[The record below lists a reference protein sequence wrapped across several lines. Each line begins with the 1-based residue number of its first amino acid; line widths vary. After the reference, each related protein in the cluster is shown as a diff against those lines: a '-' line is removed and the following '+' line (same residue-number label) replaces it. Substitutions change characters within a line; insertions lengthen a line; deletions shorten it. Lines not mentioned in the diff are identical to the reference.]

1 MAIQFKKKILINEYF
16 NSQNS
21 FVALR
26 KITQMDSNTKSQFNS
41 FTHFEKNNVS
51 KRIIILFIILT
62 VLMMIC
68 GKIFS
73 IYDWIVH
80 PQFTEPKV
88 TGAWFVAHTTA
99 FQKWIFYLFFLFDF
113 FWAALLFYIL
123 GTYVK
128 SKAAEH
134 QVVWVFKLFVV
145 LASIAYTFDCTENF
159 YYIFYNEYPQTIV
172 SIKVGAYAIA
182 ILTVLIVWLHF
193 SVKNRFVILKEF
205 VSSSWIS
212 LLFLVIIGLTLPKAP
227 QVNSIIVDLYYHPFW
242 FVIVLLLL
250 FSPIYCI
257 TLSHYP
263 NYFLLSKSNR
273 NFQDKEWK
281 MTKVFAIFGF
291 IWYMNSKEDTNK
303 GRAYESKVSFLRRI
317 IGVFFYAALFYMIAY
332 TADTNFD
339 FSVKLSGFAKILV
352 VALIWWL
359 YVLKKKKDAW
369 WLYYK
374 NSTEIVDTEI
384 DLYKKTTNDASK
396 LNKPILGYIIF
407 LGITIIAHIL
417 LIVLLRWFE
426 HPYNFT
432 TVVTSLVCV
441 TLQAITF
448 TYYRTFRT
456 LFKYVFFHK
465 NNDAIFTAFPIFHEE
480 EDTRSYEEKKA
491 VILKMFEKNNFYGQ
505 SSFTKML
512 SKIKIDKLSLGSFSN
527 NVIFLKIIAYFGVAN
542 SLFLLAINIWPT
554 FAMQVNAII
563 IILSYFFLLYGIVVI
578 ILKHFIYYNLSKE
591 DFAFRHKKK
600 FFFTVYATLLLLF
613 MLNYFAR
620 FNEST
625 ANNLFELAQIDD
637 TTLEVVD
644 LEKYVENLPDTRYYI
659 GCYGGGMKA
668 NAWTMTVLNALD
680 KNNTLYDKTVCL
692 SGASGGTIGL
702 INYSVI
708 KHENESQAT
717 RDAIIRK
724 ISTENILSMDL
735 AHLLGRDWILH
746 SFWPSDL
753 EGLDRS
759 TGAMRTYAT
768 YANPAFSEEVFQ
780 TKTYRQ
786 YWNEMYIKRKHHFP
800 ILISN
805 STNIKGRQGMA
816 VSIPTEGISHQ
827 ILYLGANDILALD
840 NQKTLSF
847 YNAASTTNRFP
858 LISPAATIEGEGQYN
873 DGGIYENSGLLSA
886 YKLYEAIH
894 ELDASAKE
902 KKTVFI
908 NIINDKA
915 QYIKSKMD
923 RIMGACKGG
932 KINKSNEISA
942 ILNSVAA
949 TEMFPGFMK
958 DKLKLLT
965 LQHENITFESI
976 YLPHKFDFKDIQAM
990 YGMEIKD
997 TACVALI
1004 TEMITAN
1011 NTEIKNLMEGCSKAT
1026 NTIIEPE
1033 MSRVMAIPAF
1043 EFMQYM
1049 LNHSSVK
1056 STIEKLQ

>member
-1 MAIQFKKKILINEYF
+1 
-16 NSQNS
+16 
-21 FVALR
+21 
-26 KITQMDSNTKSQFNS
+26 MDSNTKSQVS
-41 FTHFEKNNVS
+41 SLKHFERNNVS
-51 KRIIILFIILT
+51 KRIIIPFIILT
-62 VLMMIC
+62 VLMMVC
-68 GKIFS
+68 GKVFS
-73 IYDWIVH
+73 IYDWILH

-88 TGAWFVAHTTA
+88 TGDWFVAHTTA

-113 FWAALLFYIL
+113 FWAALLFVIL
-123 GTYVK
+123 GKYVK
-128 SKAAEH
+128 KKAIENH
-134 QVVWVFKLFVV
+134 IPWIFKLFVA

-159 YYIFYNEYPQTIV
+159 HYIIYNEYPQTIV
-172 SIKVGAYAIA
+172 SIKIAAYAITL
-182 ILTVLIVWLHF
+182 LTVIIIWLNY
-193 SVKNRFVILKEF
+193 SIKDSFVILKEF

-212 LLFLVIIGLTLPKAP
+212 LLFLAIIGLTLPKAP

-250 FSPIYCI
+250 LAPIYCI

-273 NFQDKEWK
+273 NFQDKEWR

-291 IWYMNSKEDTNK
+291 IWYKNGKEDTDK
-303 GRAYESKVSFLRRI
+303 GRAYESKVSFLRRT

-339 FSVKLSGFAKILV
+339 FSVKLSGFANLLV
-352 VALIWWL
+352 VGLIWWL

-369 WLYYK
+369 WSYYK
-374 NSTEIVDTEI
+374 EITETVDTEI
-384 DLYKKTTNDASK
+384 DLYRKDVKDPSN
-396 LNKPILGYIIF
+396 LNKPIKGYITF
-407 LGITIIAHIL
+407 LIITIIAHIL
-417 LIVLLRWFE
+417 LIVLLRSSE

-432 TVVTSLVCV
+432 TVITSLVCI
-441 TLQAITF
+441 TLQAITY

-456 LFKYVFFHK
+456 LFKYLYFNE
-465 NNDAIFTAFPIFHEE
+465 NNDATFTAFSIFHDE
-480 EDTRSYEEKKA
+480 EDKRSHEEKKA
-491 VILKMFEKNNFYGQ
+491 FILKIFEENNYFGQ
-505 SSFTKML
+505 SPFSKML
-512 SKIKIDKLSLGSFSN
+512 SKIKIGQLSLGSFSN
-527 NVIFLKIIAYFGVAN
+527 DVIFLKIIAYFGVAN
-542 SLFLLAINIWPT
+542 TLFLIAINIWPT
-554 FAMQVNAII
+554 FAMEVNAII

-578 ILKHFIYYNLSKE
+578 ILKHFIYYNLSGKE
-591 DFAFRHKKK
+591 TSLDEFAKRNKRK
-600 FFFTVYATLLLLF
+600 FFFTVYATLLLLVIF
-613 MLNYFAR
+613 NYLAR

-625 ANNLFELAQIDD
+625 ANNLFHLTQIKD
-637 TTLEVVD
+637 TTKEIVTLE
-644 LEKYVENLPDTRYYI
+644 EYAKNLPETRYYI

-708 KHENESQAT
+708 KHENESQEA
-717 RDAIIRK
+717 RDSIIRK
-724 ISTENILSMDL
+724 IGTENILSMDL
-735 AHLLGRDWILH
+735 VHLFGRDWFTHVFVPL
-746 SFWPSDL
+746 DL
-753 EGLDRS
+753 EGKDRS
-759 TGAMRTYAT
+759 TGAMRTYAS
-768 YANPAFSEEVFQ
+768 YANPTFSEEVFQ

-786 YWNEMYIKRKHHFP
+786 YWNEMYAERKNHFP

-816 VSIPTEGISHQ
+816 VSITTDGISHQ
-827 ILYLGANDILALD
+827 ILYLGANDILNLD
-840 NQKTLSF
+840 NDKTLSF

-886 YKLYEAIH
+886 YKLYEAIN
-894 ELDASAKE
+894 ELDASARQ

-915 QYIKSKMD
+915 QYIKSRMD
-923 RIMGACKGG
+923 SIMETCKGG

-949 TEMFPGFMK
+949 TEMFPGYIK

-965 LQHENITFESI
+965 LQNDSVTFESI
-976 YLPHKFDFKDIQAM
+976 YLPHKFYLKDVQAM
-990 YGMEIKD
+990 YGMELD
-997 TACVALI
+997 TIDCIQKI
-1004 TEMITAN
+1004 TEIIDAN
-1011 NTEIKNLMEGCSKAT
+1011 NDEIKSLMEGASKAT

-1049 LNHSSVK
+1049 LNHSSIK